1 MNQRIQFQK
10 TPSSPWLPDANSSGL
25 SRTPTCQPCAR
36 LVRFQREHLG
46 ISQETPG
53 FGGVGPMTRGKLE
66 EMGR

>member
-1 MNQRIQFQK
+1 MNQRTGLTNTIL
-10 TPSSPWLPDANSSGL
+10 SPWLPDANSSDL